1 MKILLSL
8 LLLLLVRSNS
18 LGLLPFEEEN
28 RTFRIDENI
37 FQDLQKIEKEEGK
50 VVDMKSVQS
59 GPMKRL
65 IDGGERFVNTCLR
78 NRGITYQVEDKVKMS
93 LQGIKKNLILEATR
107 GINEI
112 RIYRQA
118 APAVVL
124 VLTQYGIGSGSIFD
138 RKAHVLTNWHVIK
151 DSKGAIVIFK
161 PKGKLEITRDLGYVA
176 KVIKIDQLADLALL
190 EIENPPA
197 KYHSLSFG
205 EAGGVKVGQDVH
217 AIGHPEGEIWTYT
230 VGIVSQIRPRYEW
243 SYGDGIVHK
252 SKVIQTQTPINPGNS
267 GGPLL
272 NDDAEIIGVNSFGI
286 GGQGLN
292 FAVAV
297 DVIREFLKRKGDRL
311 VERPSWLNR
320 LAEWIV
326 RFLRGSETSVPEG
339 PWGTLKGGFAYVEY
353 DRNNDQIV
361 DLITV
366 DVDGDGETEVWQYD
380 NNQDGETDYYGL
392 DENKNGAVE
401 TIIQDLN
408 ADSIYE
414 TYLFDKDEDGNIDL
428 IGLDFDG
435 DYKIDRFRRGT
446 Q

>member
-8 LLLLLVRSNS
+8 LLLLLVKSNS
-18 LGLLPFEEEN
+18 LGVLPFEEEN
-28 RTFRIDENI
+28 HTFRIDQNI
-37 FQDLQKIEKEEGK
+37 FHDLQRIEKEEGK
-50 VVDMKSVQS
+50 VVDIKSMQS
-59 GPMKRL
+59 GPTKTL
-65 IDGGERFVNTCLR
+65 IDSGEKFINTCLQ
-78 NRGITYQVEDKVKMS
+78 NRGITYLVEDKVKDS
-93 LQGIKKNLILEATR
+93 LKGIKKNLILEATR
-107 GINEI
+107 GVNEI
-112 RIYRQA
+112 RVYRQA
-118 APAVVL
+118 ASAVVL

-138 RKAHVLTNWHVIK
+138 RKAHILTNWHMVRDNK
-151 DSKGAIVIFK
+151 QVVVIFK
-161 PKGKLEITRDLGYVA
+161 PKGQLEITEDLAYVA
-176 KVIKIDQLADLALL
+176 NVIKIDQLADLALL
-190 EIENPPA
+190 EIENPPP
-197 KYHSLSFG
+197 KYQSLNFG
-205 EAGGVKVGQDVH
+205 DIKRLKIGQDVH

-230 VGIVSQIRPRYEW
+230 AGIVSQIRPGYEW
-243 SYGDGIVHK
+243 SYGGGIIHK

-272 NDDAEIIGVNSFGI
+272 NDGAEIIGINSFGSR
-286 GGQGLN
+286 GEGLN

-297 DVIREFLKRKGDRL
+297 DVIRKFLKRKEDRL
-311 VERPSWLNR
+311 VERPWLNR
-320 LAEWIV
+320 LAESV
-326 RFLRGSETSVPEG
+326 GRFLRGSESSTPEG
-339 PWGTLKGGFAYVEY
+339 PWGRLKGEFTYVEY
-353 DRNNDQIV
+353 DRNNDQLV
-361 DLITV
+361 DLITI
-366 DVDGDGETEVWQYD
+366 DVDGDEKPEVWQYD